1 MLRATVST
9 GRAPSS
15 VTARVAP
22 LQRKCACGGT
32 PGPTGECEECRKK
45 RLQRKASNSEVK
57 TRNDS
62 PVPPIVHEVL
72 RSPGRPLD
80 PAVGAFMES
89 RFGHDFSQVRVHT
102 DARAAESARA
112 VNALAYTVGTNV
124 VFAAQ
129 QYSPREALG
138 RQLLAHE
145 LAHVVQQGVAHPPIT
160 GDFPVSSPDH
170 PAEREADAVA
180 NAVNALTYT
189 IGANVSIAPPSI
201 APPIPGRD
209 PSRRSSDSPRRPLSA
224 LTSPDPLPSS
234 GLSKEKAAAVPSST
248 TIWLMRRTRPRTRT
262 STSRVCPLTSLS
274 RY

>member
-1 MLRATVST
+1 VQPFQRNA
-9 GRAPSS
+9 RRHPSLPES
-15 VTARVAP
+15 PRCSASAHAAARPARPAVRRMSQKTTP
-22 LQRKCACGGT
+22 TQSFELGG
-32 PGPTGECEECRKK
+32 E
-45 RLQRKASNSEVK
+45 NSERFPCS
-57 TRNDS
+57 THRA
-62 PVPPIVHEVL
+62 
-72 RSPGRPLD
+72 RSAAVAGRPLD

-138 RQLLAHE
+138 RQLLA
-145 LAHVVQQGVAHPPIT
+145 
-160 GDFPVSSPDH
+160 
-170 PAEREADAVA
+170 
-180 NAVNALTYT
+180 
-189 IGANVSIAPPSI
+189 
-201 APPIPGRD
+201 
-209 PSRRSSDSPRRPLSA
+209 
-224 LTSPDPLPSS
+224 DPLPSS